1 MLKNIVPNFIYNKV
15 FKETNIADL
24 KNFYKKE
31 LKHRSKT
38 TFLFIIPT
46 TVILGVICKHL
57 GDSIFPGILLIPL
70 FIISILAS
78 FASILSILYY
88 LSGYFSIKK
97 QINNIKE
104 KRFELMYI
112 KSPHNEYF
120 QFNSS
125 GFINSK
131 ANKVLHEK
139 LNSKELLLLNE
150 ELKNHGI
157 EEKQIKEIL
166 KSRMIENNN
175 PNITLEDF
183 CFLIREMEKR
193 INNNKKIHNFE
204 SILNNMFSEKQS
216 EEIMPEENNEKEKML
231 ILK

>member
-31 LKHRSKT
+31 LKCISKT
-38 TFLFIIPT
+38 TFLFIIPIAF
-46 TVILGVICKHL
+46 ILGVICKHL

-104 KRFELMYI
+104 KRFELRYV
-112 KSPHNEYF
+112 KSEIGEYF

-125 GFINSK
+125 GFINNK
-131 ANKVLHEK
+131 GNKVLHEK

-157 EEKQIKEIL
+157 DEKQIKEIL

-175 PNITLEDF
+175 PDITLEDF

-193 INNNKKIHNFE
+193 INNNKKIHNAE